1 MELLKIAEVCELMK
15 VSKASVYRRINDSGF
30 PLPIRVGK
38 RSRVWNR
45 LEVMEWIASRS

>member
-15 VSKASVYRRINDSGF
+15 VSRASVYRRINDADF
-30 PLPIRVGK
+30 PLPIRIGK

-45 LEVMEWIASRS
+45 SEVLAWIAARS